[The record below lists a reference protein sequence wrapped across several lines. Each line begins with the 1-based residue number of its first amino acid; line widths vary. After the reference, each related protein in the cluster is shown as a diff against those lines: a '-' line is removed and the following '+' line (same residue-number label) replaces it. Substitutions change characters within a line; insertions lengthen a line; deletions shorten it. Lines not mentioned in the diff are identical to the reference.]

1 MQLEY
6 DVRGFDTMLLR
17 VRAIEQKVQEDIK
30 DVLNDASDRAY
41 QVMRDAA
48 PRDTGRLA
56 ASVRQ
61 SPIKYAPG
69 GLGGGGFYEAEVS
82 AGEGVPYANVVLEGS
97 GIYYAIGLP
106 ITASNGNIRAKTN
119 PAWRTTTGAKFMV
132 WRSKRTGRL
141 VRRKAV
147 RGQPPKT
154 AWVEFAQGSAR
165 DVVTAGLAE
174 IARKHYL

>member
-6 DVRGFDTMLLR
+6 DIRGFDTMLIR
-17 VRAIEQKVQEDIK
+17 VRAIEEKVREDIK
-30 DVLNDASDRAY
+30 DVLTEASNRAAE
-41 QVMRDAA
+41 VMQGAV

-56 ASVRQ
+56 ASIHQ

-69 GLGGGGFYEAEVS
+69 GLGGGGFFEAEVS

-97 GIYYAIGLP
+97 GIYYGSGGP
-106 ITASNGNIRAKTN
+106 ITASNGNIRAKIN

-132 WRSKRTGRL
+132 WRSKKTGRL
-141 VRRKAV
+141 VRKKAV
-147 RGQPPKT
+147 RGQVPKT

-165 DVVTAGLAE
+165 DVVTVGLAE